1 MNTASSSESLE
12 LHAPLGPLLEQLPRL
27 SCAFWLNDSFLLCH
41 SPMLRLLVISFES
54 CVAYKL
60 SEYGVILI
68 SSFMRFLFLLVLW
81 FLPNCKPLEGRAPSP
96 VSEPT
101 LPQMV
106 MIYAALYSPA

>member
-54 CVAYKL
+54 CV
-60 SEYGVILI
+60 I
-68 SSFMRFLFLLVLW
+68 SSFMGFLFLLVLW